1 MKILNF
7 GSCNIDFVYSLDHI
21 VTPGETQ
28 HSYKM
33 ETFPG
38 GKGLN
43 QSIAIARGGANV
55 YHAGCVGNDAQMLLD
70 IMNESGVDT
79 GYIKTVD
86 CKNGHAIIQVN
97 AQGENSIFLHSGSN
111 AMITKEYVD
120 EVLDNFKKD
129 DIILLQNEISN
140 LEYII
145 DKSYEKGM
153 CIVLNPSPYDEI
165 IERIDLGKISY
176 IVLNE
181 IEATQITGFENIEE
195 ILNSFKKLYPDLK
208 VMLTLGKNGCVY
220 LDKENRIFQPVF
232 EVNPVDTTAAGDTF
246 TGYFIASLSKGEKYS
261 DILKIASCA
270 SAIAVSRNG
279 AAPSIPNMEEVKNSL
294 VHLNENITQKSGT
307 LQNKIIKYIDEN
319 IRIATLDELARHI
332 GYSRSYT
339 ADLVKK
345 MFGKPFTKLLQDKR
359 CKLAVKL
366 LSDGEKSVNEIIE
379 CVGYENRT
387 FFRTVFK
394 NKYGKNLLEYKK
406 DHIRK

>member
-7 GSCNIDFVYSLDHI
+7 GSCNIDVVYSLDHI

-319 IRIATLDELARHI
+319 IKIATLDELARHI

>member
-208 VMLTLGKNGCVY
+208 VILTLGKNGCVY

-319 IRIATLDELARHI
+319 IRIAILDELARHI

>member
-319 IRIATLDELARHI
+319 IKIATLDELARHI

-366 LSDGEKSVNEIIE
+366 LSDGEKSINEIVE

>member
-319 IRIATLDELARHI
+319 IRIAILDELARHI

>member
-7 GSCNIDFVYSLDHI
+7 GSCNIDVVYSLDHI

-319 IRIATLDELARHI
+319 IKIATLDELARHI

-366 LSDGEKSVNEIIE
+366 LSDGEKSINEIVE

-394 NKYGKNLLEYKK
+394 NKYVKHLLEYKK